1 MAEINLIIML
11 KYLLSLVFLFPLKD
25 DRGRFRSFPYM
36 TVGLIVLNVLV
47 LATLFLVLQVGE
59 VDEAVAETFLRMLLL
74 PVDILEG
81 RGVGAL
87 SMITA
92 AFLHGGVWHLIGNML
107 YLFFFGRKLEDVL
120 GPTKFGLFYLLC
132 VFVSGTVSVIGWS
145 QLPVTQGRVPSLG
158 ASGAIMGIVGAYL
171 FLYHGER
178 IRTLVVLG
186 ILPIPFT
193 MRMPAWVFILY
204 TVFGDILNGLLEQEL
219 QAIGF
224 AYAAVDMF
232 AHLGG
237 VIAGLTCL
245 YFYLP
250 AEIVHYRRQIG
261 EEV

>member
-1 MAEINLIIML
+1 
-11 KYLLSLVFLFPLKD
+11 
-25 DRGRFRSFPYM
+25 
-36 TVGLIVLNVLV
+36 
-47 LATLFLVLQVGE
+47 
-59 VDEAVAETFLRMLLL
+59 
-74 PVDILEG
+74 
-81 RGVGAL
+81 
-87 SMITA
+87 
-92 AFLHGGVWHLIGNML
+92 
-107 YLFFFGRKLEDVL
+107 
-120 GPTKFGLFYLLC
+120 
-132 VFVSGTVSVIGWS
+132 
-145 QLPVTQGRVPSLG
+145 
-158 ASGAIMGIVGAYL
+158 MGIVGAYL
-171 FLYHGER
+171 FLYHGDR

-204 TVFGDILNGLLEQEL
+204 TVIGDILNGLLEQEL